1 MQVIIMESVEAL
13 AIQIERELI
22 KHSCDAPVVDSIL
35 SCLHPI
41 EVPSEVEKLVGKI
54 IMLFAEAQIKQTDEA
69 ITQALAEAAALIESY
84 GRRVPGAML
93 QEIEYTSWSRSKDGN
108 IDDVNTDAI
117 AAKYGVKVEG

>member
-41 EVPSEVEKLVGKI
+41 EVPSEAGKLVGKI

-84 GRRVPGAML
+84 GRRVPMKML
-93 QEIEYTSWSRSKDGN
+93 TEIFNNAVDWVPIGDSERVDE
-108 IDDVNTDAI
+108 I
-117 AAKYGVKVEG
+117 AAKYGYRVE